1 MTATTLVTG
10 QGKVQVGIIGFGRFG
25 KLVARILESRFA
37 GVHILVFAR
46 RRKKL
51 GISGSIEFTHL
62 DKICNC
68 DVIIPCVPI
77 SAFEEVIK
85 SICRRIKSGALLIDV
100 CSVKVYPV
108 EVMRKYIPANV
119 EILATHPTFGP
130 DSTKGGLKGLTI
142 VVHKVR
148 ISSARLAKV
157 KQSCQDIGLEVIE
170 MSPQEHD
177 KLMAFSLAYT
187 HLIGRIGERLCI
199 KGTIIN
205 TRGFAQLLKVQG
217 YVVNDAFKLFKDVQ
231 NYNPYAKEMR
241 AQFRQALNKIEA
253 ELASD

>member
-1 MTATTLVTG
+1 MKTTTLVTG
-10 QGKVQVGIIGFGRFG
+10 RGKIRVGVIGFGRFG
-25 KLVARILESRFA
+25 KLVARILASKFE
-37 GVHILVFAR
+37 GVQILVFAR

-51 GISGSIEFTHL
+51 GISGSIEFANL
-62 DKICNC
+62 DKVCNC

-85 SICRRIKSGALLIDV
+85 SVCRKVKRGALLIDV

-119 EILATHPTFGP
+119 EVLATHPTFGP
-130 DSTKGGLKGLTI
+130 DSIKGGLKGLAI
-142 VVHKVR
+142 VLYGVR
-148 ISSARLAKV
+148 ISPSRLAEV
-157 KQSCQDIGLEVIE
+157 KQGCQDIGLKVIE

-187 HLIGRIGERLCI
+187 HLIGRIGERI
-199 KGTIIN
+199 QVRNATIG

-217 YVVNDAFKLFKDVQ
+217 YVVNDTFKLFRDVQ
-231 NYNPYAKEMR
+231 NFNPYAKEMR
-241 AQFRQALNKIEA
+241 AQVRQALNKIEA

>member
-1 MTATTLVTG
+1 MRAITLVTER
-10 QGKVQVGIIGFGRFG
+10 GKVQVGIIGFGRFG
-25 KLVARILESRFA
+25 QLIARILESKFK

-51 GISGSIEFTHL
+51 GFSGSIEFTSL
-62 DKICNC
+62 DRVCNA

-77 SAFEEVIK
+77 SSFEEVIK
-85 SICRRIKSGALLIDV
+85 SICRRIRSGALLVDV

-130 DSTKGGLKGLTI
+130 DSTKGGLPGLTI

-148 ISSARLAKV
+148 IAPARFARFQ
-157 KQSCQDIGLEVIE
+157 QSCRDIGLKVIE

-177 KLMAFSLAYT
+177 KLMAYSLAYT
-187 HLIGRIGERLCI
+187 HLIGRIGERMRVKNTAI
-199 KGTIIN
+199 D

-217 YVVNDAFKLFKDVQ
+217 YVVNDTIKLFRDVQ
-231 NYNPYAKEMR
+231 NFNPYAKEMR
-241 AQFRQALNKIEA
+241 AQFRQALDKIEE
-253 ELASD
+253 ELASG